1 MSAIQTK
8 DRLLELLA
16 VADPNERLDNC
27 DAVMTA
33 LELTLGLW
41 VELNYAYKGDEIIG
55 GYVLR
60 ILDEAKQHC
69 SHWKRHQRLDAMRER
84 AWRIKGMYHDA
95 QQARM
100 AA

>member
-8 DRLLELLA
+8 DHLLELLR
-16 VADPNERLDNC
+16 VDDPNEKLDNC

-55 GYVLR
+55 SYVLR
-60 ILDEAKQHC
+60 IIDEAKQAC
-69 SHWKRHQRLDAMRER
+69 GHWKRHRRLDAMRER
-84 AWRIKGMYHDA
+84 AYRIKGTYHDA
-95 QQARM
+95 QQRK